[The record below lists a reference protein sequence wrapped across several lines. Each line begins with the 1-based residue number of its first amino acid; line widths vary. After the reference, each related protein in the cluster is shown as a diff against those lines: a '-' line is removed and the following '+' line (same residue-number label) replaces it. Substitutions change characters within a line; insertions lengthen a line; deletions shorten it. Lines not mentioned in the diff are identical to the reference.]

1 VKWGL
6 DDMRVSGSFISAGR
20 KSFKGDDF
28 SFQVNLVKETQ
39 HSRYFFLPPHLPLR
53 IGFSVFG
60 KKKKNRER
68 GRERQINAV
77 FNCASPLVGYHAWII
92 SCDQKLFLFS
102 EITSRY

>member
-60 KKKKNRER
+60 EKKKKKTERE
-68 GRERQINAV
+68 GERDKLMRFLIA
-77 FNCASPLVGYHAWII
+77 PLLLSG
-92 SCDQKLFLFS
+92 
-102 EITSRY
+102 ITLG